1 MDKKRSCCCGEL
13 PAMWWWLLTFL
24 GLPLLFFL
32 MTAARQGVVEK
43 DLTTRSSAA
52 LKAAGLDWATVN
64 LEQRGRDVQLQGMA
78 ASAPA
83 RDAAL
88 KTVQNV
94 YGVREVQNLIE
105 VAAAPA
111 QEEPI
116 QVAAPVASTEPVQA
130 SAPTPLKAPDFSL
143 QMVEGNI
150 VLQGVMGSQQEIAA
164 AVKAVQGAYGTMQID
179 NQMQLADGV
188 APADWLNSVAG
199 LLPALQGLEN
209 ASLKVSAA
217 GNSIGGDLPSDADKA
232 GLLAKAQ
239 QVLGAGIADQL
250 AVKALVAP
258 EPTPMPTPVAAA
270 PTKVEPAVASTP
282 EQQAVTNCQ
291 QQLNDAMTG
300 KTVLFE
306 TNRSVIKKDSLALL
320 DSLASII
327 SSCQSS
333 IAGRGI
339 QVSGHTDNVGND
351 TYNQKLSQQRAG
363 VVKDYLVK
371 KGIEGGLI
379 TSVGLGESKPIASN
393 DDEAGRSQ
401 NRRITFDI
409 NPQ

>member
-1 MDKKRSCCCGEL
+1 MEKKRSCCCGEL
-13 PAMWWWLLTFL
+13 PAMWWWLLTLL

-52 LKAAGLDWATVN
+52 LKAAGMDWATVN

-111 QEEPI
+111 QEEPV
-116 QVAAPVASTEPVQA
+116 QVAAPVASTEPVQV
-130 SAPTPLKAPDFSL
+130 SAPAPLKSPDFSL
-143 QMVEGNI
+143 QMVEGKI
-150 VLQGVMGSQQEIAA
+150 VLQGVMGSQQEIDA

-188 APADWLNSVAG
+188 APADWLNSVVG

-209 ASLKVSAA
+209 ASLKVSAS

-250 AVKALVAP
+250 AVKAPVVP

-270 PTKVEPAVASTP
+270 PTKVEPAVAPTP

-306 TNRSVIKKDSLALL
+306 TNKSAIKKDSLALL

-363 VVKDYLVK
+363 AVKDYLVK